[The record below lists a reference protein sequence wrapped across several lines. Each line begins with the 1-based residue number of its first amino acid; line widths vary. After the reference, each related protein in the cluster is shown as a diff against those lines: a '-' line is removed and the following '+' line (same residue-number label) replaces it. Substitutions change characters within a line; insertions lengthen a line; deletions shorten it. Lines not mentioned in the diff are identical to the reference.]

1 MSFPSLAI
9 YFGFTS
15 TQIRPGH
22 LPKSHSHYKEFLD
35 LRGDGR
41 VVLYK
46 RADHQNPKWTVR
58 LKIPTT
64 EGFVVKSTRTTDD
77 FEARRFA
84 EDLYYRLEGR
94 ARRGE
99 PINSPTFRRVFAE
112 WARVPVAEQVVR
124 TARYVNGNVRRV
136 EIWALQH
143 FADTTIDRVTEARLA
158 DYVDWRLSQPRR
170 PAIVTL
176 KNERTAIRQLLGFA
190 KRRGYVSE
198 VPEFVIKSGKNNARP
213 DIPEVEWHRLT
224 RFLPLYVDRAQDKRR
239 QRERFYLALY
249 ILIMGNTGIRIGEAR
264 RLKWRDVSTTRT
276 LTDEVRA
283 ILSVRGKTG
292 EREVV
297 CNKGVERYLDE
308 LRSFRSDEL
317 GLPPQDQEYVFCHP
331 GGAPVGSFKGGFQR
345 ALKEAGVL
353 YASDDK
359 KRVPYSL
366 RHTYATMRIS
376 EGVSVF
382 QLAANMGTSVEML
395 EDFYGKKRMRDPKMA
410 TEVTK
415 DRRRQNT

>member
-1 MSFPSLAI
+1 
-9 YFGFTS
+9 
-15 TQIRPGH
+15 
-22 LPKSHSHYKEFLD
+22 
-35 LRGDGR
+35 
-41 VVLYK
+41 VLYK
-46 RADHQNPKWTVR
+46 RADHQNPKWTAR
-58 LKIPTT
+58 LKIPTI
-64 EGFVVKSTRTTDD
+64 EGFVVKSTKTTDD

-84 EDLYYRLEGR
+84 EDLYYRLEGK

-99 PINSPTFRRVFAE
+99 PINSPTFQRVFAE
-112 WARVPVAEQVVR
+112 WARVPVADQVVR
-124 TARYVNGNVRRV
+124 SARYVNGNVRRV
-136 EIWALQH
+136 EIWALQY
-143 FADTTIDRVTEARLA
+143 FTDITIDRVTEAKLA

-176 KNERTAIRQLLGFA
+176 KNERTAIRQLLKFA
-190 KRRGYVSE
+190 KRRGYISD
-198 VPEFVIKSGKNNARP
+198 VPEFAIKSGRINARP
-213 DIPEVEWHRLT
+213 DIPEVEWNRLV
-224 RFLPLYVDRAQDKRR
+224 RLLPGYVDRAQDKRR
-239 QRERFYLALY
+239 QRERFYLVLY

-264 RLKWRDVSTTRT
+264 RLKWRDVSATRT

-297 CNKGVERYLDE
+297 CNRGVERYLDE
-308 LRSFRSDEL
+308 LRSFRTKEL
-317 GLPPQDQEYVFCHP
+317 GEILPDQEYVFCHP
-331 GGAPVGSFKGGFQR
+331 SGAPVGSFKGGFQR

-353 YASDDK
+353 FASDGK

-366 RHTYATMRIS
+366 RHTYATMRIA

-415 DRRRQNT
+415 DRNFTR